1 MSASTRIAGEAMRPR
16 GRGSMWPGWIVRFF
30 MIGVLAVMH
39 GHMSTCAS
47 QSTGG
52 VRVFCEPGGSS
63 YILDGQHRMADREL
77 TLMEGPHRFVFWAP
91 ERRMLDTTFMVLG
104 GTMRELRVQLRYSQE
119 YITFRRKADNYTRN
133 SRWLRYGPPVV
144 ALGAGAWAG
153 VSIKRAIDARK
164 DLDALSDEY
173 AASSYPA
180 GIRELKDDRIPAA
193 NKELRDARAMAY
205 ISSGV
210 FVASV
215 ATVWWTQRMLK
226 RSTAPVF
233 DDKEKV
239 RFDGLVW
246 VPSLQGDGGTWM
258 AGLTLPIR

>member
-1 MSASTRIAGEAMRPR
+1 MSASVRIADEFTRPNALGSR
-16 GRGSMWPGWIVRFF
+16 GRHRIMLLSVLIMFAWVHGS
-30 MIGVLAVMH
+30 L
-39 GHMSTCAS
+39 STCFS

-63 YILDGQHRMADREL
+63 YVLDGQHRMADREL

-91 ERRMLDTTFMVLG
+91 ERRMLDTTFVVLA
-104 GTMRELRVQLRYSQE
+104 GTTRELRVQLRYSQE
-119 YITFRRKADNYTRN
+119 YIAFRHRADNYTRN

-144 ALGAGAWAG
+144 ALGTGAWAG

-164 DLDALSDEY
+164 DLDALADEY

-180 GIRELKDDRIPAA
+180 GIHELKDERIPEA
-193 NKELRDARAMAY
+193 NKELRDARTMAY

-233 DDKEKV
+233 EDKEKV

-246 VPSLQGDGGTWM
+246 VPSNSGGGGTWM

>member
-1 MSASTRIAGEAMRPR
+1 MSASTRIAGETIWPR
-16 GRGSMWPGWIVRFF
+16 VTTRLFALF
-30 MIGVLAVMH
+30 LLAGVISQLKPCVA
-39 GHMSTCAS
+39 

-91 ERRMLDTTFMVLG
+91 ERRMLDTTFMVMG
-104 GTMRELRVQLRYSQE
+104 GTTRELRVQLRYSQE
-119 YITFRRKADNYTRN
+119 YITFRRKADNFTRN
-133 SRWLRYGPPVV
+133 SRWLRHGPPVV

-153 VSIKRAIDARK
+153 VSIKKAVDARK

-193 NKELRDARAMAY
+193 NKELRDARTMAY
-205 ISSGV
+205 ISTGV

-215 ATVWWTQRMLK
+215 ATVWWTQRVLK